1 MIFLADANIP
11 RQVVDR
17 LRSDGHTV
25 FAIVEMNPE
34 ISDETVLAMA
44 NSENALLLTADTDF
58 GELIFRESRSAVGV
72 ILLRLGSLSPILRG
86 EIVAGVI
93 EQHQE
98 ALFGSFTVITP
109 GQIRIRRGV

>member
-11 RQVVDR
+11 RQVIER

-25 FAIVEMNPE
+25 FTITEMEPG

-44 NSENALLLTADTDF
+44 NRENALIITADRDF
-58 GELIFRESRSAVGV
+58 GDLIFHESRAAVGV
-72 ILLRLGSLSPILRG
+72 ILLRLRSISPIQRA
-86 EIVAGVI
+86 EIVAAAI

-98 ALFGSFTVITP
+98 ALYGSFTVIAP
-109 GQIRIRRGV
+109 GQIRIRRQS